1 MVKTSKTQYA
11 WETGNEAYR
20 AYWKCHLTKYI
31 SPFQMSSLT
40 LLYFKLNAMQKTD
53 LKGFITYLFSRACGK
68 GHQMTKDR
76 VSIVPLWQNGRK
88 QAKHKTVAGNDS
100 SLIRNHQCF
109 SDFQIFFQNRI
120 WSFHSFMASFFLVS
134 INVTFPSTLSRG
146 DFSLV
151 KRHSS

>member
-1 MVKTSKTQYA
+1 MFQWWLMVKTSKTQYA

-68 GHQMTKDR
+68 GHQLTKDR

-109 SDFQIFFQNRI
+109 LISKSSFKIESDHF
-120 WSFHSFMASFFLVS
+120 
-134 INVTFPSTLSRG
+134 TLSWHH
-146 DFSLV
+146 FFWYPLM
-151 KRHSS
+151 